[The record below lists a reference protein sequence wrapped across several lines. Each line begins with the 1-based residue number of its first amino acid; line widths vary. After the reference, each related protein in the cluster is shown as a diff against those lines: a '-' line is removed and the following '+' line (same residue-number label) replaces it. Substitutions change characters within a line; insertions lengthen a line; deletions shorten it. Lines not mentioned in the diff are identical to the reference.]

1 MVGTF
6 KVYYFSNFLTYNTVL
21 LIIVILFVT
30 YSPQPFASGNQLS
43 VLCFYEFVLFCFVF
57 RFHT

>member
-21 LIIVILFVT
+21 LIIVTLFVP

-43 VLCFYEFVLFCFVF
+43 VLCFYEFVLFCF
-57 RFHT
+57 